1 MFFTKKITLLILS
14 MLIGIAGLTAQT
26 VEKENVTDDQLKKW
40 AAAFKQV
47 QTVDQQA
54 QQNMITAVEESGM
67 EVPRFI
73 ELQQAQADPDTELKA
88 EGEEVALFTAAS
100 QKIQQIQQE
109 AQQTMQVKIQD
120 EGLTITE
127 YQEVG
132 AMIQSDPKLQEKLS
146 EYMQAEE

>member
-1 MFFTKKITLLILS
+1 MLFTKKITLLILS
-14 MLIGIAGLTAQT
+14 MLFGIAGLTAQT

-54 QQNMITAVEESGM
+54 QQSMITAVQESGM

-73 ELQQAQADPDTELKA
+73 ELQQAQADPDTEMKA
-88 EGEEVALFTAAS
+88 ESEEVALFTAAS

-120 EGLTITE
+120 EGLTITD
-127 YQEVG
+127 YQQVG
-132 AMIQSDPKLQEKLS
+132 AMIQSDPELQEKLT
-146 EYMQAEE
+146 EYLQAEE

>member
-14 MLIGIAGLTAQT
+14 MLFGIAGLTAQT

-73 ELQQAQADPDTELKA
+73 ELQQAQTDPDTELKA

>member
-1 MFFTKKITLLILS
+1 MLFTKKITLLILS
-14 MLIGIAGLTAQT
+14 MLFGIAGLTAQT

-47 QTVDQQA
+47 QTIDQQA
-54 QQNMITAVEESGM
+54 QQNMITAVQESGM